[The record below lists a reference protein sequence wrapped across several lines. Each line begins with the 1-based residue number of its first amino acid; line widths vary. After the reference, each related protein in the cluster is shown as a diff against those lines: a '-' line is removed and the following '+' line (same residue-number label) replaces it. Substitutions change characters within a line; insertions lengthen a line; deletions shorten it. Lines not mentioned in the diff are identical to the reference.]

1 MHLGNAFTALLSW
14 LSARSRGGR
23 WILRIEDLDPQRSKP
38 EYAGMI
44 EDDLLRLGLDWD
56 EGGRFRRGAA
66 RPLPPSLRGALYREC
81 LGRLE
86 AAGLTYP
93 AHARV
98 PTSLA
103 TQAPHRATGA

>member
-44 EDDLLRLGLDWD
+44 EDDLLWLGLDWD
-56 EGGRFRRGAA
+56 EGGVSGAGPHA
-66 RPLPPSLRGALYREC
+66 PYRQSLRGALYREC
-81 LGRLE
+81 L
-86 AAGLTYP
+86 
-93 AHARV
+93 
-98 PTSLA
+98 
-103 TQAPHRATGA
+103 